1 MEFSYKR
8 SYIYNTFINNWTY
21 DTQEVI
27 LSRSNFNNLSLIS
40 NVVLSHGWK
49 SFLIPGL
56 KPMSAGIFRVF
67 FLRGGESSR
76 TSKSNCVLCLP
87 LGETFRELFSRKLAL
102 TKGLSFLR
110 DLRNQ
115 AVETMKRARVKCTLM
130 PTSIEKFSNNAFKS
144 LLLNPWRS
152 NQFQSLS
159 KNYFFPTNESYNYYL
174 DKNAILLLFRRV
186 LYIVVQ

>member
-1 MEFSYKR
+1 MTFIEIIIHPFVSCFIFSMFLTGEKLIMEFSYKR

-76 TSKSNCVLCLP
+76 ASKSNCVLCLP

-102 TKGLSFLR
+102 TKGLSFLLKR
-110 DLRNQ
+110 SEKSSGWNDETSAREMHIDADLDRKISQ
-115 AVETMKRARVKCTLM
+115 
-130 PTSIEKFSNNAFKS
+130 
-144 LLLNPWRS
+144 
-152 NQFQSLS
+152 
-159 KNYFFPTNESYNYYL
+159 
-174 DKNAILLLFRRV
+174 
-186 LYIVVQ
+186 